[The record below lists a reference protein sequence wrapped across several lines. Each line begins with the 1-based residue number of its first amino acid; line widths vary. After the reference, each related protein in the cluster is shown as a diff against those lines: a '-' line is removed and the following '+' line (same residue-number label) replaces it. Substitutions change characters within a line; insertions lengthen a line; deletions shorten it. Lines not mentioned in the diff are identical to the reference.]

1 MPPHDLVPVSKAY
14 PQGSTSARLLQEARL
29 QFFPGARNQ
38 RRVWTKV
45 GTDELRQE
53 IARVGVKAQAI
64 LASLA
69 FRAWALA
76 VAEAKRQVA
85 ELSCSAGVPLLR
97 RGKHASVVQR
107 LVEQRTATRVESQK
121 LRCSPGDGIGERRH
135 RGRRLRASLLRD
147 GRLLCQVIGLWRIA
161 CGGYLSTGITMTSSC
176 SGASESGALSAA
188 RGFWTMEPER
198 ALRRLLDKLDA
209 CHNGLQLAFGT
220 LPRGCTA
227 VGP

>member
-1 MPPHDLVPVSKAY
+1 VPVTQAY
-14 PQGSTSARLLQEARL
+14 AQGSTSARLLQEARL

-107 LVEQRTATRVESQK
+107 LVEQRTAARIESQK
-121 LRCSPGDGIGERRH
+121 LRCLLSWHVAACSPGDGIGERRH

-147 GRLLCQVIGLWRIA
+147 GRLLCQ
-161 CGGYLSTGITMTSSC
+161 
-176 SGASESGALSAA
+176 
-188 RGFWTMEPER
+188 
-198 ALRRLLDKLDA
+198 
-209 CHNGLQLAFGT
+209 
-220 LPRGCTA
+220 
-227 VGP
+227 